1 MKKVLFIHHNTISV
15 GAGLSALQIVGNI
28 PQKSY
33 DITVCMPDGEGDLAS
48 KFEAMGVKVR
58 NEIPCTCTYT
68 HVSGYHYNVFSI
80 SHIHNVFDLLR
91 AKKTIEN
98 VIEEEKPDIVI
109 VNSMTLFWIGK
120 IAKRAGAKTVCFD
133 RETYCH
139 GMFGV
144 RTRYIKSKLNRDFDK
159 IVFLSEYD
167 MMQTGKNFDKYVKI
181 TDKVD
186 EKLYC
191 QLNKDEERKALDLPM
206 NEKLILYVGGMSK
219 LKGIDVALKMIT
231 EMQVEAKLIIL
242 QYAEPCEAQKGIRG
256 IRQGI
261 RRKRNEDIE
270 YWSENYIKANNLNRL
285 LILRGRTDAV
295 EKYFAASDVIIFPSQ
310 EPHQARPIFEAG
322 ISKRPII
329 VSDYENTREFLD
341 NTCGWCVKKEDIQL
355 WAQTCDGILTNEVET
370 EKRVEK
376 NYSKVRLNNTIEMLQ
391 NEIELLLYSL

>member
-1 MKKVLFIHHNTISV
+1 
-15 GAGLSALQIVGNI
+15 
-28 PQKSY
+28 
-33 DITVCMPDGEGDLAS
+33 
-48 KFEAMGVKVR
+48 
-58 NEIPCTCTYT
+58 
-68 HVSGYHYNVFSI
+68 
-80 SHIHNVFDLLR
+80 
-91 AKKTIEN
+91 
-98 VIEEEKPDIVI
+98 
-109 VNSMTLFWIGK
+109 
-120 IAKRAGAKTVCFD
+120 
-133 RETYCH
+133 
-139 GMFGV
+139 
-144 RTRYIKSKLNRDFDK
+144 
-159 IVFLSEYD
+159 

-181 TDKVD
+181 IDKVD

-256 IRQGI
+256 IRQAI

-270 YWSENYIKANNLNRL
+270 YWSENYIKDNNLNRL

-341 NTCGWCVKKEDIQL
+341 NTCGWCVKKDDVQL
-355 WAQTCDGILTNEVET
+355 WAQTCDDILTNGVET
-370 EKRVEK
+370 EKKVKR
-376 NYSKVRLNNTIEMLQ
+376 NYSKVRSNNTIEMLQ
-391 NEIELLLYSL
+391 NEIELLLDSL

>member
-33 DITVCMPDGEGDLAS
+33 DITVCMPNGEGDLAS

-80 SHIHNVFDLLR
+80 SHIHNVFELLR

-133 RETYCH
+133 RETYCQ

-186 EKLYC
+186 PVLYEKI
-191 QLNKDEERKALDLPM
+191 NKNETRRELKLPCD
-206 NEKLILYVGGMSK
+206 EKLILYTGGIST
-219 LKGIDVALKMIT
+219 LKGIEVILQAVNFMKIN
-231 EMQVEAKLIIL
+231 AKLIIL
-242 QYAEPCEAQKGIRG
+242 QYNKATAPKSGLRG
-256 IRQGI
+256 IRQKIQRWRGKDVNYWVEQYI
-261 RRKRNEDIE
+261 NE
-270 YWSENYIKANNLNRL
+270 NNLENK
-285 LILRGRTDAV
+285 LILRGRTDEV
-295 EKYFAASDVIIFPSQ
+295 EKYFVACDMVVFPSQ
-310 EPHQARPIFEAG
+310 EAHQARPIFEAG
-322 ISKRPII
+322 VSKRPI
-329 VSDYENTREFLD
+329 VASAFENTREFLD
-341 NTCGWCVKKEDIQL
+341 ETNGWSIKYD
-355 WAQTCDGILTNEVET
+355 D
-370 EKRVEK
+370 VEK
-376 NYSKVRLNNTIEMLQ
+376 WAKTC
-391 NEIELLLYSL
+391 EIGRAHV